1 MQSAARHHAVPL
13 LLPSPALASLGPDE
27 LLGLIAWAGDKHPGL
42 YRRRLARTHIYAL
55 SLAVYFTSWTFYG
68 AVGRATQ
75 EGLGFL
81 PIYLG
86 PLLVFVFGAPLL
98 RRIIYI
104 SKRNNSTSIADFI
117 ASRITAKASAPTPF
131 SGTM

>member
-1 MQSAARHHAVPL
+1 MISAWL
-13 LLPSPALASLGPDE
+13 LVLISITYISILFI
-27 LLGLIAWAGDKHPGL
+27 IAWAGDKHPGL

-98 RRIIYI
+98 RRII
-104 SKRNNSTSIADFI
+104 
-117 ASRITAKASAPTPF
+117 
-131 SGTM
+131 